1 MMKTIRE
8 TTSMVALGSASEERD
23 AVKAAFQEVQS
34 SFETF
39 CLLAGIEAFQDLLE
53 EEAADLCGERHQRH
67 EDRQG
72 RRWGKARSP
81 VAFHGGR
88 VDIERPR
95 VRTPDGQQELEL
107 PSLAAGQ
114 REDWLGRW
122 AMNQML
128 INVSTRRFRR
138 SVRLPDGDVASGRGD
153 GTSKSAVSRKFV
165 ALSSAKLKD
174 WLASDLS
181 SLDLLAIQI
190 DGLHVQED
198 LILVAA
204 VGIDAMG
211 EKHPLGLVEGAT
223 ENAATVQALL
233 DNLVERGLDPA
244 VVRLFI
250 IDGAKALSKAIRR
263 TFGRNTPIQRC
274 QVHKARNIAERLPK
288 EAHATMRKAL
298 RQAWEMEDAARAE
311 QLIRNLARRLD
322 KEWPGIAATI
332 LEGIDEI
339 LCVVRL
345 PKDLRRSLACTN
357 IIENMN
363 GTIRQVTRNVKRWR
377 DASMALRWT
386 AAGMMEAKKGF
397 RRLKAYKQ
405 LPKLRDALLALKAAR
420 ATTLADHSN
429 LANRGEAA

>member
-1 MMKTIRE
+1 MKTIRE
-8 TTSMVALGSASEERD
+8 TTSMVALGSASQERD

-34 SFETF
+34 SFENF

-88 VDIERPR
+88 IDIER

-107 PSLAAGQ
+107 PSFGAGQ

-138 SVRLPDGDVASGRGD
+138 SVRLPDGDVTSIKGD

-204 VGIDAMG
+204 VGIDATG

-288 EAHATMRKAL
+288 EAHATVRKAL

-332 LEGIDEI
+332 LEGLDEI
-339 LCVVRL
+339 LCVVRLGL

-397 RRLKAYKQ
+397 RRLMAYKQ
-405 LPKLRDALLALKAAR
+405 LPTLKAALLAHQAAHS
-420 ATTLADHSN
+420 ATATSDSGLACK
-429 LANRGEAA
+429 GEAA

>member
-1 MMKTIRE
+1 
-8 TTSMVALGSASEERD
+8 MVALGSATEERD

-53 EEAADLCGERHQRH
+53 DEAADLCGERHQRH
-67 EDRQG
+67 EDRRG

-81 VAFHGGR
+81 GAFHGGR
-88 VDIERPR
+88 VAIERPR
-95 VRTPDGQQELEL
+95 VRTPDGLQELEL

-122 AMNQML
+122 AMNQRL

-138 SVRLPDGDVASGRGD
+138 SVRLPDGDVASIKGA

-190 DGLHVQED
+190 DGLHIDED

-204 VGIDAMG
+204 VGIDATG

-233 DNLVERGLDPA
+233 DNLVARGLDPA
-244 VVRLFI
+244 VMRLFI
-250 IDGAKALSKAIRR
+250 IDGARALSKAIRR

-288 EAHATMRKAL
+288 EAQARGSPASLGEGGCRQGRAADPQPGAPAGQGVARHRRHHPGRHRRDPVCRPPGPAQGPAPLSGLHQHHREHERHHPPGHAQREAL
-298 RQAWEMEDAARAE
+298 AGCLDG
-311 QLIRNLARRLD
+311 LALD
-322 KEWPGIAATI
+322 RCRHDGGQE
-332 LEGIDEI
+332 
-339 LCVVRL
+339 RL
-345 PKDLRRSLACTN
+345 PAVDGL
-357 IIENMN
+357 
-363 GTIRQVTRNVKRWR
+363 
-377 DASMALRWT
+377 
-386 AAGMMEAKKGF
+386 
-397 RRLKAYKQ
+397 
-405 LPKLRDALLALKAAR
+405 
-420 ATTLADHSN
+420 
-429 LANRGEAA
+429 

>member
-1 MMKTIRE
+1 MKNIRE
-8 TTSMVALGSASEERD
+8 TTSVIALGSATEERG
-23 AVKAAFQEVQS
+23 AVKSAFQEVQS
-34 SFETF
+34 SFENF

-53 EEAADLCGERHQRH
+53 DEAADLCGERHQRH

-88 VDIERPR
+88 VDIER

-138 SVRLPDGDVASGRGD
+138 SVRLPDGDVTSAKGD

-165 ALSSAKLKD
+165 ALSSAKLED

-244 VVRLFI
+244 VARLFI

-263 TFGRNTPIQRC
+263 TFGKNTPIQRC

-288 EAHATMRKAL
+288 EAQATVRKAL

-332 LEGIDEI
+332 LEGLDEI

-345 PKDLRRSLACTN
+345 GLPRDLRRSLACTN

-386 AAGMMEAKKGF
+386 AAGMMEARKGF
-397 RRLKAYKQ
+397 RRLMAYKQ
-405 LPKLRDALLALKAAR
+405 LPTLKAALLAHQAAR
-420 ATTLADHSN
+420 LVPAASDSGLACK
-429 LANRGEAA
+429 GEAA